1 MNETEYILS
10 FLEPDSKQLA
20 TIDEQY
26 ETLEDLVPPI
36 GPEVG
41 KILGL
46 ILRTMRAK
54 RIMEFGTCIG
64 YSTIWLAEAMRA
76 TGGKL
81 TAIEFDERFY
91 DMAKVNIEE
100 AGLSEFVELIHGDAG
115 KIINEIEGPFDFILQ
130 DSKKTLYPEMLDRCI
145 ELLRLNGVLAADDGL
160 FLPKGCDKEFAE
172 PVHQYNEM
180 VLSDLR
186 LYSTILPIGD
196 GLTLSVKVKD

>member
-1 MNETEYILS
+1 MDVSEYILS
-10 FLEPDSKQLA
+10 FVEPDSKQLA
-20 TIDEQY
+20 AIDEQY
-26 ETLEDLVPPI
+26 ETLDDLVPSI

-46 ILRTMRAK
+46 ILRTMNAK

-81 TAIEFDERFY
+81 TAIELDERFY
-91 DMAKVNIEE
+91 SMAKKNIEE

-115 KIINEIEGPFDFILQ
+115 KIVNEIEGPFDFILQ
-130 DSKKTLYPEMLDRCI
+130 DSKKTLYPEMLDRSI
-145 ELLRLNGVLAADDGL
+145 ELLRVNGILAADDGL
-160 FLPKGCDKEFAE
+160 FLPKGFEKENAE

-196 GLTLSVKVKD
+196 GLTLSVKLKD